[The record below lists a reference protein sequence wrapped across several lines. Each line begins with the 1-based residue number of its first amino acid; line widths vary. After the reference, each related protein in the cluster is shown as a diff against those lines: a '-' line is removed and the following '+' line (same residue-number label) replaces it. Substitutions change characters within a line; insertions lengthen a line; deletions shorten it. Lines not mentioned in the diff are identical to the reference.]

1 MSRLILYF
9 TVGYPD
15 RATFGNF
22 VSSLSSDSVDYVEFG
37 FPSRDP
43 KYDGPLIR
51 KTHSIAEYEGN
62 GDYSSVF
69 RHIIDAG
76 IRAYSLAY
84 VSDIIDDFS
93 GRISFLKDT
102 GFSGVLMPDLL
113 IDYFSRSDEL
123 ISRVHEAGLE
133 VIPFFNPST
142 PDRVIMK
149 VAGMTHSWVYYGV
162 QPSTG
167 IVMPMDMKEVVE
179 RIRTLLPDREINFGF
194 GIRSIAQASEI
205 IHEGGDGVAIGS
217 AFISMLES
225 RDIKGFSDYISS
237 LRGAVDAN

>member
-15 RATFGNF
+15 RTTFGNF
-22 VSSLSSDSVDYVEFG
+22 VSSLSSDYVDYVEFG
-37 FPSRDP
+37 FPSPDP
-43 KYDGPLIR
+43 KYDGPIIR
-51 KTHSIAEYEGN
+51 KTHGIAEYGQR

-69 RHIIDAG
+69 RHVIDAG

-93 GRISFLKDT
+93 GNISFLKDT
-102 GFSGVLMPDLL
+102 GFSGILMPDLL
-113 IDYFSRSDEL
+113 IDYFSRSDDL
-123 ISRVHEAGLE
+123 ISKVQEAGLE

-149 VAGMTHSWVYYGV
+149 VAGITHSWVYYGV

-179 RIRTLLPDREINFGF
+179 RIRKLLPDREINFGF

-217 AFISMLES
+217 AIISMLES
-225 RDIKGFSDYISS
+225 REIKEFSDYVAIM
-237 LRGAVDAN
+237 RRAVDAN